1 LRNEGTVL
9 RATTA
14 FTIALASLGLALPA
28 TGLAAGTGGVSAPA
42 SEPPPPGS
50 GAPSAESEPRDGVA
64 VTAPRTAFV
73 RQRVRISGRAR
84 KARRKVVRLEHR
96 RSGGTWAVIAR
107 VRADR
112 RGRFRAVWRPRRA
125 GGYELRARIG
135 RGSPSNGGTSVPLQV
150 GADASGA
157 ALYLTVYQP
166 AIATWYGPGFWG
178 RKTACGQ
185 VLEEETVGV
194 AHRKLPCGTEVQIAY
209 KRRTIVV
216 PVIDRGPYANNAD
229 WDLTQAAAEQL
240 GMTGTSRIGAMPLS
254 PGR

>member
-1 LRNEGTVL
+1 VL
-9 RATTA
+9 A
-14 FTIALASLGLALPA
+14 GLALAVPA
-28 TGLAAGTGGVSAPA
+28 SAVAAGTGGVSAPA

-50 GAPSAESEPRDGVA
+50 GAPSAEAEPPDGVP

-73 RQRVRISGRAR
+73 RQRVRISGKAR

-96 RSGGTWAVIAR
+96 RSGAAWAVVAR

-112 RGRFRAVWRPRRA
+112 RGGFRAVWRPRRA

-135 RGSPSNGGTSVPLQV
+135 RGTRSNGGTSVPLQV
-150 GADASGA
+150 DANTSGT
-157 ALYLTVYQP
+157 ALRLTVYEP

-178 RKTACGQ
+178 RTTACGQ

-194 AHRKLPCGTEVQIAY
+194 AHRELPCGTEVQIAY

-229 WDLTQAAAEQL
+229 WDLTQAAAEQI

-254 PGR
+254 PAR

>member
-1 LRNEGTVL
+1 M
-9 RATTA
+9 
-14 FTIALASLGLALPA
+14 LASLGLALPA
-28 TGLAAGTGGVSAPA
+28 AAVAADTGGVSAPA

-50 GAPSAESEPRDGVA
+50 GAPSAESEPRDGVG

-84 KARRKVVRLEHR
+84 KARRKVVRVEHR
-96 RSGGTWAVIAR
+96 RSGGAWTVVSR

-112 RGRFRAVWRPRRA
+112 RGRFRAEWRPRRA

-135 RGSPSNGGTSVPLQV
+135 RGASSSGGTSVPLQV
-150 GADASGA
+150 GANASGGPA
-157 ALYLTVYQP
+157 ISLTVYEA

-178 RKTACGQ
+178 RKTACGEI
-185 VLEEETVGV
+185 LEEETVGV
-194 AHRKLPCGTEVQIAY
+194 AHRTLPCGTEVQIAY
-209 KRRTIVV
+209 ERRTIVV

-254 PGR
+254 PAR